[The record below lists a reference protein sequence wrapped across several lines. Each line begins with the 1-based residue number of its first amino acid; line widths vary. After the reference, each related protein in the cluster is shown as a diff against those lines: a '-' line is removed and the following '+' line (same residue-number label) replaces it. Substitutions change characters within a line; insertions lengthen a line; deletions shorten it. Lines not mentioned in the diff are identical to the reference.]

1 MALLREAAATQQ
13 FHLQADSKVGLRT
26 EIRNSGFY
34 SCLWSSPRY
43 IREAAQHLSFSV
55 PNCVM
60 DRIVYLSSTL
70 SLSLG

>member
-1 MALLREAAATQQ
+1 MALLRQAAATQQ
-13 FHLQADSKVGLRT
+13 LPLQADSKVGLRA

-34 SCLWSSPRY
+34 SCLWSSPGHDRQ
-43 IREAAQHLSFSV
+43 AAQHLSFSV

-60 DRIVYLSSTL
+60 DRIVYFSSTL